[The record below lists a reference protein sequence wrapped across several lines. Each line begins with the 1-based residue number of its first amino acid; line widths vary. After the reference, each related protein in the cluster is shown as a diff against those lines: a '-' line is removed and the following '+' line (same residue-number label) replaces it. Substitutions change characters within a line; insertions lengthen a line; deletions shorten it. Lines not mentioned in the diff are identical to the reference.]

1 MAARMT
7 YYYTLMKMYNNS
19 ILLKQNKY
27 IFTNRNQA
35 RSMEGK
41 HVVFVQHQN
50 ELRKKGFLYVLSI
63 LIENEK

>member
-1 MAARMT
+1 MT
-7 YYYTLMKMYNNS
+7 YYTLKEKGITTLFCLNKIS
-19 ILLKQNKY
+19 IFSQTGTK
-27 IFTNRNQA
+27 A